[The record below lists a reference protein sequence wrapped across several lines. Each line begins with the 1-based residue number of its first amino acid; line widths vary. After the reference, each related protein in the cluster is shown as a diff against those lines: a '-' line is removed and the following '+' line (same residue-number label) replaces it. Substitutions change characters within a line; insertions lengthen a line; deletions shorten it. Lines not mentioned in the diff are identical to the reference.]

1 MRYFSYNEYEADH
14 PARGYVVTL
23 SEEDIRKEYW
33 PYWYKKMCAKYEQS
47 YVDQNYTFEDCL
59 CDWIAVHWAWMVKE

>member
-1 MRYFSYNEYEADH
+1 MRYYQIAYPDKDGKDVIE
-14 PARGYVVTL
+14 VL

-33 PYWYKKMCAKYEQS
+33 PYWYGRMCDKYEQA

-59 CDWIAVHWAWMVKE
+59 MDWCIVHWAVEVTND